1 MKFRDFAD
9 AGEQLAPLLLD
20 WLTAESVLIAIAPGG
35 VPVAQAAQATGLLP
49 DLPLNIYGPAIAP
62 GESVTEL
69 ATQLPPELAPHPRLQ
84 LPADLAG
91 RTVVVIDDGVETGTA
106 ARAMGARLRDAGAA
120 TTVFAVPVCPREVE
134 PELRTLFDEVIAIDR
149 PFVRRPLHWHY
160 ETFE

>member
-49 DLPLNIYGPAIAP
+49 ELPLNICGPARPP
-62 GESVTEL
+62 GESVSDV
-69 ATQLPPELAPHPRLQ
+69 APQLQLQ

-149 PFVRRPLHWHY
+149 PFVRRPLHFHY
-160 ETFE
+160 EAFQ

>member
-49 DLPLNIYGPAIAP
+49 ELPLNICGPARPP
-62 GESVTEL
+62 GESVSEV
-69 ATQLPPELAPHPRLQ
+69 APQLQLQ

-106 ARAMGARLRDAGAA
+106 ARAMGARLLR
-120 TTVFAVPVCPREVE
+120 VRPR
-134 PELRTLFDEVIAIDR
+134 R
-149 PFVRRPLHWHY
+149 
-160 ETFE
+160 

>member
-49 DLPLNIYGPAIAP
+49 ELPLNICGPARPP
-62 GESVTEL
+62 GESVSEV
-69 ATQLPPELAPHPRLQ
+69 APQLQLQ

-149 PFVRRPLHWHY
+149 PFVRRPLHFHY
-160 ETFE
+160 EAFQ

>member
-49 DLPLNIYGPAIAP
+49 ELPLNICGPARPP
-62 GESVTEL
+62 GESVSEV
-69 ATQLPPELAPHPRLQ
+69 APRLQLQ

-160 ETFE
+160 ETFQ